1 MVDAIVHELRLRAD
15 YLEQEKIQTV
25 YFGGGTPSL
34 LNDTHFKKIFN
45 RINEIYSVEE
55 KAEIT
60 LEANPDDLSKE
71 KLAILKE
78 NGINRL
84 SIGVQSFFDSDLE
97 WMNRS
102 HNSLEAHQVIEN
114 TYKAGFNNLSV
125 DLIFGGLHANVDNWQ
140 TNLDIVVDYKIP
152 HISCYGLTVEE
163 RTALAHQLKTG
174 KTSIASEDQQ
184 STFYQMADKVLTEA
198 GHMHYEISNYAFPGM
213 LAKHNTSYWQ
223 QKPYIGIGPSAHS
236 FNGHSRQW
244 NVANN
249 PKYLKA
255 LSDYTIPFEIE
266 ELSSTDVFNEYL
278 LTGLRTI
285 WGCEWNRMN
294 ELDEKATSKLRS
306 ELEAFVKDGQIEVDE
321 DKIKLT
327 TKGQLIADNII
338 ASLFI

>member
-1 MVDAIVHELRLRAD
+1 
-15 YLEQEKIQTV
+15 
-25 YFGGGTPSL
+25 
-34 LNDTHFKKIFN
+34 
-45 RINEIYSVEE
+45 
-55 KAEIT
+55 
-60 LEANPDDLSKE
+60 
-71 KLAILKE
+71 
-78 NGINRL
+78 
-84 SIGVQSFFDSDLE
+84 
-97 WMNRS
+97 MNRS

-114 TYKAGFNNLSV
+114 AYNAGFNNLSV

-306 ELEAFVKDGQIEVDE
+306 ELEAFVNDGQIEVDE